1 MVTRFSVDGQRFT
14 ILGDIEDD
22 ASAIIC
28 NMYDKDT
35 LKTDILQVAHHGWG
49 ATTKLYN
56 LLKPTVLMWP
66 TDQNTYADQTAGT
79 SSGKYQTI
87 DFALSKQA
95 SVKLIIVADGGHK
108 TVSLPMKD
116 ISQSAVSV
124 MQPTRK

>member
-1 MVTRFSVDGQRFT
+1 
-14 ILGDIEDD
+14 
-22 ASAIIC
+22 
-28 NMYDKDT
+28 
-35 LKTDILQVAHHGWG
+35 
-49 ATTKLYN
+49 
-56 LLKPTVLMWP
+56 MWP
-66 TDQNTYADQTAGT
+66 TDQNTYAGQTAGT